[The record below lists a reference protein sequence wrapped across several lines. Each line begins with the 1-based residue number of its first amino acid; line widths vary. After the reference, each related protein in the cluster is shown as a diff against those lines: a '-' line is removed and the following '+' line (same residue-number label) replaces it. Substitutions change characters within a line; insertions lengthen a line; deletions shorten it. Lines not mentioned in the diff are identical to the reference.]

1 MLSPL
6 RSQISILQ
14 QKPKID
20 PTDPTGAIGMGGVG
34 GGAVVALVRLFLILS
49 LIMALQGATTQL
61 LLTPAPALRE
71 GGREG
76 AA

>member
-6 RSQISILQ
+6 RSEISILQ
-14 QKPKID
+14 QKPKTD

-49 LIMALQGATTQL
+49 LIMALTAGSHYSATTN
-61 LLTPAPALRE
+61 TGSGSE